1 MKKLRPTTLL
11 IDTALAL
18 LVVKGINNMIFKT
31 ARKNKLTGDYVKYDF
46 TYKNTT
52 VNYIKKGSGSPI
64 LLIHDISTFSSV
76 YEWNKTMEKLS
87 KKHTVYAVDLPGCG
101 HSEKDPIT
109 YTIYLYQLIIGAFIK
124 RVIRQKTDIV
134 TSGLSSAIAIQL
146 KYYESALINKVILS
160 APVAPSAIDKLPDKS
175 DEFIKN
181 MMNFQIAGTSMYN
194 IYTSR
199 LGAYIKACSQIS
211 KGNRKL
217 KRDTYRIYYENS
229 HIGGSNN
236 KYLSS
241 SLVNGFLFSKEK
253 KLIPSIDNIYI
264 INGYDEPDRR
274 EIVEEFKKLNN
285 TTHVITVNNSRYLPH
300 LEKATTFS
308 NVVLKIINGAI

>member
-64 LLIHDISTFSSV
+64 LLIHDISTFSSI

-146 KYYESALINKVILS
+146 KYYEPALINKVILS

>member
-146 KYYESALINKVILS
+146 KYYEPALINKVILS

-308 NVVLKIINGAI
+308 NIVLKIINGAI

>member
-52 VNYIKKGSGSPI
+52 VNYVKKGSGSPI

-146 KYYESALINKVILS
+146 KYYEPALINKVILS

>member
-146 KYYESALINKVILS
+146 KYYEPALINKVILS

-285 TTHVITVNNSRYLPH
+285 TTHIITVNNSRYLPH

>member
-146 KYYESALINKVILS
+146 KYYEPALINKVILS

-274 EIVEEFKKLNN
+274 EIADEFKKLNN

>member
-146 KYYESALINKVILS
+146 KYYEPALINKVILS

-274 EIVEEFKKLNN
+274 EIAEEFKKLNN

>member
-146 KYYESALINKVILS
+146 KYYEPALINKVILS

-308 NVVLKIINGAI
+308 NVVMKIINGAI

>member
-52 VNYIKKGSGSPI
+52 VNNIKKGSGSPI

-146 KYYESALINKVILS
+146 KYYEPALINKVILS

>member
-146 KYYESALINKVILS
+146 KYYEPALINKVILS

-308 NVVLKIINGAI
+308 NVVLKIINGEI

>member
-146 KYYESALINKVILS
+146 KYYEPALINKVILS

>member
-1 MKKLRPTTLL
+1 
-11 IDTALAL
+11 
-18 LVVKGINNMIFKT
+18 
-31 ARKNKLTGDYVKYDF
+31 
-46 TYKNTT
+46 
-52 VNYIKKGSGSPI
+52 
-64 LLIHDISTFSSV
+64 
-76 YEWNKTMEKLS
+76 MEKLS

-146 KYYESALINKVILS
+146 KYYEPALINKVILS

>member
-146 KYYESALINKVILS
+146 KYYEPALINKVILS
-160 APVAPSAIDKLPDKS
+160 APVAPSAINKLPDKS

-274 EIVEEFKKLNN
+274 EIVDEFKKLNN